1 MQGLQGSGC
10 ERACIFHSN
19 FLDSFTPKQP
29 TTVLSRLLLLV
40 LQLPQFSLPPQP
52 WEVGWKLQD
61 GTRINKDLHQLMT
74 DMLTQMN
81 KASATLPALQSATQ

>member
-1 MQGLQGSGC
+1 MHFVC
-10 ERACIFHSN
+10 SN
-19 FLDSFTPKQP
+19 FVDHFTQQQP
-29 TTVLSRLLLLV
+29 ATVVYRVLLLL

-81 KASATLPALQSATQ
+81 KASATLPTLQSVTQ